1 MLQSEPNARMEEI
14 EEINARQEAF
24 RDTRYKEVINNMTD
38 HCSVLS

>member
-1 MLQSEPNARMEEI
+1 MLQSGPSASMEEI
-14 EEINARQEAF
+14 EEIIARQEAF